1 MKLLFLGLLSF
12 PTLLWITNA
21 SKCPVKPQ
29 PPTECMAIDEIKEYG
44 AISLEIESI
53 YNRYVNALT
62 DADFIIDG
70 DEVKLQFQAGR
81 LLKIYF

>member
-12 PTLLWITNA
+12 LTLLWITNA
-21 SKCPVKPQ
+21 SKCPVQ
-29 PPTECMAIDEIKEYG
+29 PIPPSECMDVKEIKEYG
-44 AISLEIESI
+44 KTSLAIESI

-70 DEVKLQFQAGR
+70 DEVKLRF
-81 LLKIYF
+81 

>member
-1 MKLLFLGLLSF
+1 MKLLCLGLLSF

-21 SKCPVKPQ
+21 SKCPVKPK
-29 PPTECMAIDEIKEYG
+29 PPSECMNVDEIKEYG
-44 AISLEIESI
+44 ETSLEIEAI

-70 DEVKLQFQAGR
+70 DEVKL
-81 LLKIYF
+81 